1 MFDAPPS
8 PSLIGLSA
16 RTLAADDLPLLRR
29 LRDEVFATLAHPD
42 LYVREDNEQ
51 AFIERHLGALG
62 RTTGLF
68 APAAAGETPAEL
80 VAYAMVSLPREE
92 AAEHLARHLAFTDQQ
107 LLDTAELTSC
117 MVAPAWR
124 GRGLQ
129 RSLIAS
135 RMTVARSQGKHHVV
149 SLVSLMNHQS
159 RHNLMANGMQVH
171 HTGLWR
177 GLQRQWLLR
186 NLMNAPGP
194 QDQQTLDWV
203 RADNFG
209 SQVARRG
216 RTGVA
221 EMRIG
226 PEDAA
231 TPWIGYT
238 RSQIQ
243 YFP

>member
-1 MFDAPPS
+1 MFDTPPS

-16 RTLAADDLPLLRR
+16 RTLTEQDVPALRR
-29 LRDEVFATLAHPD
+29 LRDEVFANLAHPD
-42 LYVREDNEQ
+42 LYVREDDE
-51 AFIERHLGALG
+51 AGFIRYHLGAQG

-68 APAAAGETPAEL
+68 APAAPGETPTEL

-92 AAEHLARHLAFTDQQ
+92 AAEHLARHLGFTDQQ

-135 RMTVARSQGKHHVV
+135 RMTVARSEGKHHVV
-149 SLVSLMNHQS
+149 SLVSLLNHQS

-186 NLMNAPGP
+186 NLTTALES

-238 RSQIQ
+238 RIPSQ